1 MQLRS
6 FVGTIRQI
14 EARADAALEVRE
26 VANIQVWTEGWSF
39 VQTIRD
45 FGELLRASAPLPYE
59 QGADPTVNDAIAD
72 LIDRLYGRPYL
83 PEIDVDHP
91 ARQADRA
98 VVIGDLTVI
107 PLTRSGPE
115 VHNWLVL
122 VRFLD
127 WKLKEII
134 EKVQRLC
141 DRLHRVSDGSPCTGV
156 WESAQSMVEATQTTL
171 RYLWRRRRSVAQR
184 VPETSDHPE
193 TFGRWALEQ
202 ITR

>member
-14 EARADAALEVRE
+14 EARADAALAVRE
-26 VANIQVWTEGWSF
+26 VADTQVWTEGWSF

-59 QGADPTVNDAIAD
+59 RGADPTVNDAVAD
-72 LIDRLYGRPYL
+72 LIDRLYGWPYL
-83 PEIDVDHP
+83 SEIDVDHP

-107 PLTRSGPE
+107 PLARSGPE

-127 WKLKEII
+127 WKLRQII

-141 DRLHRVSDGSPCTGV
+141 DRLHRMSDKSPCAGV
-156 WESAQSMVEATQTTL
+156 WESAASMVEATQTTL

-193 TFGRWALEQ
+193 MFGRWALEQ